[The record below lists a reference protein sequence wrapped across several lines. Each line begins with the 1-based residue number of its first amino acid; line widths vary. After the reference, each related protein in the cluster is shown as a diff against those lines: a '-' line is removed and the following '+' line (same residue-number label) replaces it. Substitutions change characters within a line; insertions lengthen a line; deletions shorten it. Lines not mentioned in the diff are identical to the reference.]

1 MNLSSAGII
10 VRSSVR
16 KALLQATLILVLSA
30 GLGVGVNA
38 LRSDRIP
45 LVQDWPLEVQMT
57 DGQGNRTDVGLEEA
71 VRLFH
76 GGSAVFL
83 DARPKD
89 EYERGHIRGARS
101 LPFGQADA
109 HILEA
114 IADTDPGT
122 PIITYCDGPYCT
134 LSHDLAYMLR
144 EFGFSDVRVLVNGW
158 SLWKEHGLPV
168 VQGPVPVP
176 DDK

>member
-1 MNLSSAGII
+1 MNLPSAVIT
-10 VRSSVR
+10 VRE
-16 KALLQATLILVLSA
+16 ALLQAVLILVLSA
-30 GLGVGVNA
+30 CLGIGVNA

-45 LVQDWPLEVQMT
+45 LVQDWSLETQMT
-57 DGQGNRTDVGLEEA
+57 DDLGNRTDIGLKEA

-76 GGSAVFL
+76 EGSAVFL

-101 LPFGQADA
+101 LPFEQADA
-109 HILEA
+109 HVVEA
-114 IADTDPGT
+114 LIDTDPGT

-134 LSHDLAYMLR
+134 LSHDLAHLLR

-168 VQGPVPVP
+168 EQGRAP
-176 DDK
+176 DDPDDNDT